1 MTRPHPLTDAALT
14 ALRQLGSVA
23 TSAELQ
29 QRLGVSQPTVSR
41 MLRPLLA
48 AGRVL
53 AVGAA
58 RAQRYLLPR
67 PVAGVGTRVPVA
79 EIDAHG
85 QPHPFGTLVPL
96 VGGGYWM
103 QEHHGLSARHPGLPW
118 FLQDMRPQG
127 FLGRTFAQT
136 HPELELPPHI
146 NHWSDEHSLKALV
159 HLGDDQPGNL
169 VVGEPALARYL
180 SRQSPGATIT
190 DPATDYPRLAHQA
203 IASVLPGSSA
213 GGEQPKFCAVRDG
226 HPVLVKF
233 SPAGDH
239 PADQRWRDLLVCECL
254 ALHTLASAGIA
265 AAHSRIVQAAG
276 RVFLE
281 SRRFD
286 RTPEGGRLG
295 LVSLEVYDAHY
306 IGRGTNW
313 ADTALRTDQ
322 AGTDRLGPAD
332 VTTICL
338 LEAYGILI
346 GNTDRHHGNISLLL
360 QHHQWRLS
368 PAYDMLPM
376 LYAPISGELVERQ
389 LAARPLQPTAAT
401 QAVWPQALALA
412 RQFWATAAA
421 DERISAPFR
430 ATAQANLQ
438 ALPHPHTAP

>member
-1 MTRPHPLTDAALT
+1 MTSPHPFSGAALT

-41 MLRPLLA
+41 TLRPLLD

-53 AVGAA
+53 KVGAA
-58 RAQRYLLPR
+58 RSQRYLLPR
-67 PVAGVGTRVPVA
+67 PVEGVGTSVPVA
-79 EIDAHG
+79 EIDAQG

-103 QEHHGLSARHPGLPW
+103 QEHHGLSAHHPGLPW

-127 FLGRTFAQT
+127 FLGRTFALN
-136 HPELELPPHI
+136 HPELELPAHI

-169 VVGEPALARYL
+169 IVGEPALARYL
-180 SRQSPGATIT
+180 SRQQAPATADTIT
-190 DPATDYPRLAHQA
+190 DPATDYPRLARQA
-203 IASVLPGSSA
+203 IESVLPGSSA

-226 HPVLVKF
+226 QPVLVKF

-239 PADQRWRDLLVCECL
+239 PADQRWRDLLVSECL

-265 AAHSRIVQAAG
+265 AAHSQIVQAAG

-286 RTPEGGRLG
+286 RTPQGGRLG

-322 AGTDRLGPAD
+322 AGTDRLTPDD

-346 GNTDRHHGNISLLL
+346 ANTDRHHGNISLLL
-360 QHHQWRLS
+360 HHDQWRLS

-376 LYAPISGELVERQ
+376 LYAPVSGELVERP

-412 RQFWATAAA
+412 RQFWAAAAA
-421 DERISAPFR
+421 DARISAPFR
-430 ATAQANLQ
+430 ATAQAHLDTLH
-438 ALPHPHTAP
+438 AA